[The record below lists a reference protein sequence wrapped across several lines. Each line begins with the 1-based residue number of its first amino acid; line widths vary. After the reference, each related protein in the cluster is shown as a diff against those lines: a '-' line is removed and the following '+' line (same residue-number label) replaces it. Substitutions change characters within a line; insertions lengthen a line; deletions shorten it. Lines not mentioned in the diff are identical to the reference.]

1 MPKVFE
7 EYGLSKY
14 DFETIKSI
22 FPSVSVLDE
31 ERMRKNI
38 ELVVYFGYPVE
49 DISIFMVTNPSFLSY
64 DPQRLKKKLEILTD
78 GKTFNLEN
86 LLKCDPF
93 II

>member
-7 EYGLSKY
+7 EYGLSKF
-14 DFETIKSI
+14 DFDTIKSI
-22 FPSVSVLDE
+22 FPSVDILDE

-38 ELVVYFGYPVE
+38 KLIIHFGYPEE

-64 DPQRLKKKLEILTD
+64 DPEKLKRKLEILTE
-78 GKTFNLEN
+78 GNTFNLEN
-86 LLKCDPF
+86 LLKCDPY